1 MTVASRVCCCESGKP
16 YAPCCGRFIEKGEHA
31 PTAEDLMRSRYS
43 AYVLQREHYLLSTWH
58 SSTRPPTLQLD
69 HEAAMQ
75 WLGLHVKRHVVDA
88 EDSDKAMVEFVARF
102 KTGGGRAERLHEIS
116 HFIRE
121 QGRWFYVDG
130 EHP

>member
-1 MTVASRVCCCESGKP
+1 
-16 YAPCCGRFIEKGEHA
+16 
-31 PTAEDLMRSRYS
+31 MRSRYS

-58 SSTRPPTLQLD
+58 SSTRPSTLQLD

-75 WLGLHVKRHVVDA
+75 WLGLDVKRHVVDA
-88 EDSDKAMVEFVARF
+88 EDNDKAMVEFVARF
-102 KTGGGRAERLHEIS
+102 KIGGGRAERLHEIS